1 LFGIVKKGGL
11 PVNRKNFKMAI
22 ISFFLT
28 FLLTISAVT
37 VYAYTESTWWNY
49 GPISGYYYSSAA
61 RCYSNEPSGAMATT
75 CVQPQY
81 GGTAPSGYMG
91 CYARLYNGAGYLKNY
106 SSWYFNSGVSY
117 GIEGGASPYYVHDN
131 YYSYGIT
138 AAYNGSEY
146 AYYYTYQ
153 SPVIYY

>member
-1 LFGIVKKGGL
+1 
-11 PVNRKNFKMAI
+11 MAI

-91 CYARLYNGAGYLKNY
+91 CYARLYNGAGYLKIIPLGILILVY
-106 SSWYFNSGVSY
+106 LMVSKVAHRH
-117 GIEGGASPYYVHDN
+117 IMFMTI
-131 YYSYGIT
+131 IT
-138 AAYNGSEY
+138 ATVSLQLIMVVNMLII
-146 AYYYTYQ
+146 THIKVQ
-153 SPVIYY
+153 